1 MRGEELLLS
10 AAVMRLRA
18 VFEKTGRA
26 KYISHLDLNRFMLRT
41 FRRSKLPVWYTEGF
55 NPHPYYA
62 FALALS
68 LGFESSCEIM
78 DFNLT
83 EVMPLDKVRDALNA
97 VMPEG
102 MRVVSVAEQKLKVTA
117 IANATY
123 SFSLETDD
131 PATLYN
137 EIKAFLMQDEIL
149 IEKKTKKGIK
159 TVDIKPD
166 MKVESCLLTDHS
178 VDMELRLPAGT
189 QTNYNPTLFFEALK
203 NAGSHPFEAAKI
215 RRTGI
220 FCENNENFS

>member
-1 MRGEELLLS
+1 MS

-83 EVMPLDKVRDALNA
+83 EVMPFEEVREALNA

-102 MRVVSVAEQKLKVTA
+102 MRIVSVAEQRQKVTA
-117 IANATY
+117 ISKATY

-131 PATLYN
+131 PSALN
-137 EIKAFLMQDEIL
+137 EDIDRLLSQDEVL

-166 MKVESCLLTDHS
+166 LEVVYCKLNDGS

-203 NAGSHPFEAAKI
+203 NAGSHSFEPSKI

-220 FCENNENFS
+220 FCENNEIFS